1 MVGGFLRANLKLIE
15 VPLNCQ
21 GVRVNSYGYS
31 LAKTFSCEYLLMKLF
46 FSLSFPLEL
55 WIMLSHLFKWDIC
68 FVQAVSGT
76 LVTWCCALM
85 IGLLLPFG
93 NKSCFLMFCINVVSC
108 YTELTRKGMLLTV
121 LNGKKGGNSNFLT
134 GIQPVT
140 FSDFDLVV
148 WEPEIRKVTILIS
161 APDLEFPSFLS
172 RSWHWLLC
180 SWFIKAKNN

>member
-1 MVGGFLRANLKLIE
+1 MVGGCLRANLKLIE
-15 VPLNCQ
+15 FPLNCQ

-46 FSLSFPLEL
+46 FSLSCTLEL

-121 LNGKKGGNSNFLT
+121 VNGKKAGGGEFQFPNRNSTCNLLGFWLSGLRT
-134 GIQPVT
+134 RNKEGHYFDFRSWLGISF
-140 FSDFDLVV
+140 FSF
-148 WEPEIRKVTILIS
+148 TILTL
-161 APDLEFPSFLS
+161 AALFLIY
-172 RSWHWLLC
+172 WG
-180 SWFIKAKNN
+180 